1 MTEHYDPARNSLGSW
16 RLAVA
21 SCREIGVR
29 EGRLQPNSDGERR
42 QAAEGPRG
50 NAELDA
56 VRCA

>member
-1 MTEHYDPARNSLGSW
+1 MTDHYDPARNSFDSW

-42 QAAEGPRG
+42 QAAEGPVPMSRL
-50 NAELDA
+50 EA
-56 VRCA
+56 VQCA

>member
-1 MTEHYDPARNSLGSW
+1 MTEHYDAPRNSLGSW

-21 SCREIGVR
+21 CCREIGVR
-29 EGRLQPNSDGERR
+29 AGKFAPSTDDERR
-42 QAAEGPRG
+42 QAVEGPRG